1 MKRLAGLL
9 GLLLCLTG
17 LCAARTISV
26 YSECPSDPKVVYF
39 TPEKF
44 AIAND
49 GKTDVSSGLQ
59 EAINYVKDE
68 FNAGI
73 VFVPSGNYLLSQTIY
88 IPTSVRLIGVGPE
101 RPTFILKKN
110 SEGFGTENL
119 EDKGRAKYLF
129 WFTSNRVT
137 PESGVR
143 DANAG
148 TFYSAFS
155 NIDVRIES
163 GNPYAVAF
171 RTHYAQH
178 SFISHCRI
186 DIGDGKAGIFDAGN
200 ELEDVEFAG
209 GEYGIYTTR
218 TSPSWQVTIV
228 NSVFKNQRKACINT
242 EEGGWVIIR
251 NRFENS
257 PVAVEV
263 RKDRSDK
270 IYMEDCVMESISSAG
285 IILSHENYSPNQ
297 VSVRNT
303 YLSRTPV
310 AVSFRES
317 GRKISSPSRYCKIEN
332 FTNGLHMNSMESDPE
347 FKSEVSIKQLKDN
360 SFSIINDIPGLP
372 DMSKWK
378 NVLDLGVKGDGET
391 DDTEAIAKAVDNYD
405 VLYFPQ
411 GWYKLTKTV
420 KLKKNTVIIG
430 LNPITTVLFAEDG
443 TPAFSGFGGPAALIE
458 TPMGGSNI
466 INGVGVST
474 GAYNYRAVG
483 CKWQSGAGSYMNDVR
498 FLGGH
503 GNMTRN
509 SNKRTPVVRKPEGVS
524 TQENPV
530 NYQGKDKAWDNQF
543 WSLWITNGGGGTFKD
558 IWTPDSYSTNGLYI
572 SDTETPSAMYE
583 ISVEHHVR
591 NEVRIRNVKNWKFYA
606 LQLEEEL
613 REGPDV
619 QPIEIENSENLLFAN
634 LYLFRVIWIDTP
646 LPCAVRTWGCRDI
659 EFYNVHNFTQMHQT
673 TDVTIKDMNTGL
685 EVLPWEFTRLTI
697 TGNEKKAQLV
707 SGDVVRLAT
716 GFEYVH
722 GLAQDSKGNIYFCEQ
737 RMRRIYRYSPAD
749 EKVTLVADYPWPVL
763 SLAVDT
769 EDNLLVCVKYT
780 PQPGFVPKEAV
791 KVYDDRKGTTFS
803 WWGNDGFEPRFYS
816 INPDDPESSFT
827 IIPKKQVKDV
837 SGCGRVCVPSHRWRD
852 LNDFDEVVKASV
864 DTVFV
869 APDGVTVIPDVYDL
883 LRSSSLL
890 AVSPGETAY
899 VSDEYNHRVFS
910 VVYETMERVE
920 AQEFVNAGQFSAT
933 PGGDKVFVADGLIYV
948 CNLKGEIIGKIRLP
962 ERPSS
967 IIMGKD
973 GYLYASAVS
982 SLYRINITHS

>member
-26 YSECPSDPKVVYF
+26 YSECPSDPKSVYF

-218 TSPSWQVTIV
+218 TSPSWQITIV

-530 NYQGKDKAWDNQF
+530 NYQGKDKAWDNQY

-646 LPCAVRTWGCRDI
+646 LPCAVRTWGCCDI

-697 TGNEKKAQLV
+697 TGNEKKAQPV

-722 GLAQDSKGNIYFCEQ
+722 GMAQDSKGNIYFCEQ

-827 IIPKKQVKDV
+827 ILPKKQVKDV
-837 SGCGRVCVPSHRWRD
+837 SGVGRVCVPSHRWRD

-920 AQEFVNAGQFSAT
+920 NQEFVNAGQFSAT
-933 PGGDKVFVADGLIYV
+933 TGGDKVFVADGLIYV